1 MNKRTLIALTAL
13 ALGASTMAAG
23 SEIYR
28 WTDDDGNVHYED
40 RPTGAASEERLD
52 ISYRRTDNN
61 AVRQQVQARLD
72 AEATREE
79 ARSAAAA
86 QEQEQAEQAAAEEA
100 RQKKCESYR
109 ARLETYLQSRRLY
122 RTDDSGERVYLDE
135 QETDDAR
142 RKVEELIAEN
152 CT

>member
-13 ALGASTMAAG
+13 ALGAGSVAAA

-40 RPTGAASEERLD
+40 RPTGAATEERLD
-52 ISYRRTDNN
+52 ISYRRTDNEV
-61 AVRQQVQARLD
+61 VRQRVQARLD
-72 AEATREE
+72 AQTTRDE
-79 ARSAAAA
+79 ARSVAAA
-86 QEQEQAEQAAAEEA
+86 QEQEQAEKAAADEA

-109 ARLETYLQSRRLY
+109 ARLETYVQSRRLY

>member
-13 ALGASTMAAG
+13 ALGAGSVAAA

-40 RPTGAASEERLD
+40 RPTGAATEERLD
-52 ISYRRTDNN
+52 ISYHRTDNDV
-61 AVRQQVQARLD
+61 VRQRVQARLD
-72 AEATREE
+72 AQATRDEE
-79 ARSAAAA
+79 RSVAAA
-86 QEQEQAEQAAAEEA
+86 QEQEQAEKAAADEA

-109 ARLETYLQSRRLY
+109 ARLETYVQSRRLY
-122 RTDDSGERVYLDE
+122 RTDDNGERVYLDE
-135 QETDDAR
+135 QETEDAR

>member
-13 ALGASTMAAG
+13 ALGAGSVAAA

-40 RPTGAASEERLD
+40 RPTGAATEERLD
-52 ISYRRTDNN
+52 ISYRRTDNDV
-61 AVRQQVQARLD
+61 VRQRVQARLD
-72 AEATREE
+72 AQATRDEE
-79 ARSAAAA
+79 RSVAAA
-86 QEQEQAEQAAAEEA
+86 QEQEQAEKAAADEA

-109 ARLETYLQSRRLY
+109 ARLETYVQSRRLY
-122 RTDDSGERVYLDE
+122 RTDDNGERVYLDE
-135 QETDDAR
+135 QETEDAR